1 MAKLN
6 QILAIEKGAKTRTYT
21 EVTALHQASQ
31 KSDLMTGHHKT
42 YSPKDEDGEKL
53 PPETRKVKYKAD
65 DVIEQATKA
74 LASLFD
80 VTATKDWANC
90 DAKANV
96 MLDGNV
102 FLENV
107 PVTYLL
113 FLDKQ
118 LTDLHTFVSKMVELD
133 PGETWQH
140 DANSGEYRTSPTETA
155 KTKKLQKP
163 IVLYPATP
171 EHAAQTQLITEDVVV
186 GHYSLT
192 KFSGAIP
199 GPRKKALLAKI
210 VKLSEATKFA
220 REQANAME
228 AEQKDIGS
236 KVLGFIFAE

>member
-6 QILAIEKGAKTRTYT
+6 QILAIEKGAKTRTYA
-21 EVTALHQASQ
+21 EVTALHHASQ
-31 KSDLMTGHHKT
+31 KADLMTGHHKT
-42 YSPKDEDGEKL
+42 YSPMAEDGEKL

-65 DVIEQATKA
+65 DVIEEAAKA

-80 VTATKDWANC
+80 VTAAKDWANC
-90 DAKANV
+90 TAKASV
-96 MLDGNV
+96 MLNGEV
-102 FLENV
+102 FLEEV

-118 LTDLHTFVSKMVELD
+118 LGDLLTFVSKMVELD
-133 PGETWQH
+133 PGETWTH
-140 DANSGEYRTSPTETA
+140 DDNSGEYRTSPTETA

-163 IVLYPATP
+163 IVLYQATETHP
-171 EHAAQTQLITEDVVV
+171 AQTQLITEDVVV
-186 GHYSLT
+186 GHYKLT

-199 GPRKKALLAKI
+199 GPRKKALVAKI
-210 VKLSEATKFA
+210 VKLSEAVKFA

-228 AEQKDIGS
+228 ADKKDIGS